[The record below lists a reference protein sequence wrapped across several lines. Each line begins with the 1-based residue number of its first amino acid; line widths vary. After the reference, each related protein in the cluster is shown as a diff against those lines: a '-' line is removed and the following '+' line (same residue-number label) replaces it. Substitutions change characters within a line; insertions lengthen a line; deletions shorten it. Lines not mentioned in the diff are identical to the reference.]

1 MRSRSV
7 LLALLMVCS
16 AGLVATTLA
25 PAAKRPRV
33 ITYGAT
39 LDVLGWLK
47 VDATVDTTDQCRP
60 GETWQI
66 HQEVNVDTGKKALPV
81 TAQIVNGVAS
91 TTTVRKPRGAKHTT
105 AVTGYDATNNCPP
118 FEPEKLAGPPVCKGA
133 LTGALDASLAAAPG
147 LFNNEDD
154 DGALVHRVGI
164 LLRRIGGGSQSRAG
178 CFEIDGR
185 LKPQSGNTVVGTMA
199 INNGSLLLP
208 LRFTDVKV
216 RKLKLG
222 QTLRDRVHIGGACD
236 KFLVNPPDNGA
247 RYAPYTCTVTGSF
260 LVQFKRTVH

>member
-1 MRSRSV
+1 MRTRPV

-16 AGLVATTLA
+16 AGLVATALA

-39 LDVLGWLK
+39 LDVLGSLE
-47 VDATVDTTDQCRP
+47 VDATVDTTEACQP

-66 HQEVNVDTGKKALPV
+66 HQEINVDTGKKALPV

-91 TTTVRKPRGAKHTT
+91 TTTVRKPKGAKHTT
-105 AVTGYDATNNCPP
+105 AVSGYDATNNCPP
-118 FEPEKLAGPPVCKGA
+118 YEPEKLAGPPVCKGA

-147 LFNNEDD
+147 LLNNEDN

-164 LLRRIGGGSQSRAG
+164 LLRRTGGGSQSRAG
-178 CFEIDGR
+178 CYEIDGR
-185 LKPQSGNTVVGTMA
+185 LAPRSGNTAVGTMA

-208 LRFTDVKV
+208 LRFTDAKV
-216 RKLKLG
+216 RGLKVG
-222 QTLRDRVHIGGACD
+222 RTLRDTVRIGGACD
-236 KFLVNPPDNGA
+236 TFLVNPPVNTA